1 MGILLAFHTLATVLL
16 VGGLFFTLLILR
28 PSTLSL
34 EPTVR
39 LTLWRD
45 VLSRFFLRAWIGI
58 AVLLVTG
65 LAMMRLAFGSLVAT
79 APYVRAML
87 ALGVL
92 LAIVFAYVHF
102 VPWQH
107 FKRAALAAEWPLAET
122 HVSHVRLLLTIILAL
137 GVVTVVIG
145 SGGRYFH

>member
-1 MGILLAFHTLATVLL
+1 MGILLAFHTLATVFL

-28 PSTLSL
+28 PSAQSL

-45 VLSRFFLRAWIGI
+45 VLSRFFLRAWIGM
-58 AVLLVTG
+58 AVLLVSG
-65 LAMMRLAFGSLVAT
+65 LAMVRLGFGSLVAT

-87 ALGVL
+87 GLGVL
-92 LAIVFAYVHF
+92 LTIVFAYLQF
-102 VPWQH
+102 VPWPR
-107 FKRAALAAEWPLAET
+107 FRRAVIAAKWPLAET
-122 HVSHVRLLLTIILAL
+122 HVNRLRLVLTIILAVGIL
-137 GVVTVVIG
+137 TVVIG